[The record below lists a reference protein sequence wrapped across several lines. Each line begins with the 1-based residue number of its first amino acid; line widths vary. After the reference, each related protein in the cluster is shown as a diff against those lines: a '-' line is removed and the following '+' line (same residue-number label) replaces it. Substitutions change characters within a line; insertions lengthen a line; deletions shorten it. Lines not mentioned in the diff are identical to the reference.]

1 MDVPDNLLCLFTAEL
16 EETDDSYI
24 IEVPA
29 REVAKGQLQPNQTY
43 RAAVVQTASPK
54 REAQTQNKERPDS
67 TAKHSEDHSQN
78 HEQTNRELP
87 VEKGEQRTVDIES
100 LGDQGDGITR
110 VERGYVVIVPDTEPN
125 ERVRIEITDVS
136 KNVGFAEVIERKDY
150 YE

>member
-16 EETDDSYI
+16 EETNGSYI

-29 REVAKGQLQPNQTY
+29 REISKGQLQPDQTY
-43 RAAVVQTASPK
+43 RAAAVQTDPTK
-54 REAQTQNKERPDS
+54 QEVQTRNQDQTDS
-67 TAKHSEDHSQN
+67 VAKNSGDQSQN
-78 HEQTNRELP
+78 HERPDQQPP
-87 VEKGEQRTVDIES
+87 VEKGEQRTVEIED

-110 VERGYVVIVPDTEPN
+110 VERGYVVIVSDTEPN

-136 KNVGFAEVIERKDY
+136 ENVGFAEVIERKDY